1 MVRAGDPA
9 RRRSGVAR
17 FACRSVLLTVASL
30 LALLCLL
37 PLASAKRGPRIPDD
51 LDGVVDSEED
61 EAYKAWGRRK
71 GDLGDDTPGGG
82 AGGRGGPQ
90 LAFAR
95 LTPDPTGR
103 RTVADVNVIAAQ
115 WATLLRSGAMSEM
128 VYAVDETTVLISIPD
143 GALIGEVRE
152 FLWLQDVVEAFE
164 LNSQMWLKGEST
176 PRPRVFDEP
185 PRKNPEAK
193 AKKKKKKKS
202 GKRRRRVPDDGGDEL
217 R

>member
-71 GDLGDDTPGGG
+71 GDPGDDTPGGG
-82 AGGRGGPQ
+82 GGGRGGAQ

-143 GALIGEVRE
+143 GALLGEVRE

-164 LNSQMWLKGEST
+164 WNSQMWLKGEST
-176 PRPRVFDEP
+176 PRPRVFDERLKKKA
-185 PRKNPEAK
+185 RKPKAK
-193 AKKKKKKKS
+193 AKKRRR
-202 GKRRRRVPDDGGDEL
+202 RRRRVSADAGDEL
-217 R
+217 

>member
-17 FACRSVLLTVASL
+17 FACRGVLLTVVSL

-143 GALIGEVRE
+143 GALLGEVRE

-164 LNSQMWLKGEST
+164 WNSQMWLKGEST
-176 PRPRVFDEP
+176 PRPRVFDERLKKKA
-185 PRKNPEAK
+185 RKPKAK
-193 AKKKKKKKS
+193 AKKRRR
-202 GKRRRRVPDDGGDEL
+202 RRRRVSADAGDEL
-217 R
+217 

>member
-17 FACRSVLLTVASL
+17 FACRGVILTAASL

-143 GALIGEVRE
+143 GSLLGEVRE

-164 LNSQMWLKGEST
+164 WNSQMWLKGESE
-176 PRPRVFDEP
+176 PRPRTFTERP
-185 PRKNPEAK
+185 
-193 AKKKKKKKS
+193 KKKTKTKTKTKTKKKS
-202 GKRRRRVPDDGGDEL
+202 GKRRRARVSADAGDEL
-217 R
+217 

>member
-1 MVRAGDPA
+1 M
-9 RRRSGVAR
+9 
-17 FACRSVLLTVASL
+17 
-30 LALLCLL
+30 
-37 PLASAKRGPRIPDD
+37 
-51 LDGVVDSEED
+51 DSEED
-61 EAYKAWGRRK
+61 EAFKAWGRTK
-71 GDLGDDTPGGG
+71 GDAGDDMPRGMGAGQGG
-82 AGGRGGPQ
+82 AQ

-95 LTPDPTGR
+95 LTPDPTGK

-143 GALIGEVRE
+143 GSLLGEVRE

-176 PRPRVFDEP
+176 PRPRVFDER
-185 PRKNPEAK
+185 PRKNPKAK
-193 AKKKKKKKS
+193 AKKKKS
-202 GKRRRRVPDDGGDEL
+202 GKRRRRRVPDDGGDEL